1 MRRPDRAVA
10 RWAPLR
16 RAGLLAR
23 RSLWA
28 ACLRHP
34 KLLHPAAAILGGE
47 SSAGFDE
54 ALETVEE
61 LPEDTVLDAV
71 GQAVVTVLSAASGY
85 EIEDGTLYVT
95 VDGGSENALSNCQIV
110 LGAAGALTDDP
121 SVVLRYDSEDV
132 DCSEVS

>member
-1 MRRPDRAVA
+1 MTPSTLPARR
-10 RWAPLR
+10 
-16 RAGLLAR
+16 LLAATALPLLALTACGGDD
-23 RSLWA
+23 SSA
-28 ACLRHP
+28 ADAP
-34 KLLHPAAAILGGE
+34 TTTPDAADVA
-47 SSAGFDE
+47 AGFDE

>member
-1 MRRPDRAVA
+1 MTPSTLPARR
-10 RWAPLR
+10 
-16 RAGLLAR
+16 LLAATVLPLLALTACGDD
-23 RSLWA
+23 SSSADAPTTTADA
-28 ACLRHP
+28 A
-34 KLLHPAAAILGGE
+34 
-47 SSAGFDE
+47 AGFDE
-54 ALETVEE
+54 ALETVDE

>member
-1 MRRPDRAVA
+1 MTPSTLPARR
-10 RWAPLR
+10 
-16 RAGLLAR
+16 LLAATALPLLALTACGGDDP
-23 RSLWA
+23 SA
-28 ACLRHP
+28 ADAP
-34 KLLHPAAAILGGE
+34 TTTPDAAEVA
-47 SSAGFDE
+47 AGFDE

>member
-1 MRRPDRAVA
+1 MTPSTLPARR
-10 RWAPLR
+10 
-16 RAGLLAR
+16 LLAATVLPLLALTACGGDD
-23 RSLWA
+23 SSA
-28 ACLRHP
+28 ADP
-34 KLLHPAAAILGGE
+34 PTTTPGAADVA
-47 SSAGFDE
+47 AGFDE

>member
-1 MRRPDRAVA
+1 MTPSTLPARR
-10 RWAPLR
+10 
-16 RAGLLAR
+16 LLAATALPLLALTACGGDD
-23 RSLWA
+23 SSPADAPTTTPDA
-28 ACLRHP
+28 AEV
-34 KLLHPAAAILGGE
+34 A
-47 SSAGFDE
+47 AGFDE

>member
-1 MRRPDRAVA
+1 MTPSTLPARR
-10 RWAPLR
+10 
-16 RAGLLAR
+16 LLAATVLPLLALTACGGDD
-23 RSLWA
+23 SSA
-28 ACLRHP
+28 ADTP
-34 KLLHPAAAILGGE
+34 TTTPDAAEVA
-47 SSAGFDE
+47 AGFDE

>member
-1 MRRPDRAVA
+1 MTPSTLPARR
-10 RWAPLR
+10 
-16 RAGLLAR
+16 LLAATALPLLALTA
-23 RSLWA
+23 SDAPTTTPDA
-28 ACLRHP
+28 AEV
-34 KLLHPAAAILGGE
+34 A
-47 SSAGFDE
+47 AGFDE

>member
-1 MRRPDRAVA
+1 MTPSTLPARR
-10 RWAPLR
+10 
-16 RAGLLAR
+16 LLAATALPLLALTACGGDD
-23 RSLWA
+23 SSA
-28 ACLRHP
+28 ADAP
-34 KLLHPAAAILGGE
+34 TPTPDAAEVA
-47 SSAGFDE
+47 AGFDE